1 MNATRLR
8 LLTSA
13 ALLSAAVIVVAFL
26 SRRYAYDGDPVARP
40 TREFVVVL
48 MVAAAAYLA
57 AVHALVQCAASGKL
71 LWFVFGFGAVL
82 RIGLFFST
90 PILEDD
96 YYRYLWDGGVV
107 AQGYNPYTHAPR
119 SILRAEALAP
129 TALVE
134 LGRESGKILPR
145 VNHPELATIY
155 PPVAQ
160 IAFAAAHFLGP
171 WKLSAWR
178 GVVLFF
184 DSATFVLL
192 LKLLTS
198 IGRPAHLAAIYW
210 WNPVVLKETINSAHM
225 DVLALPFVLAALIFA
240 LKSQRTRAAVAGSIA
255 IGAKLWPLLL
265 VPFLARATGLKPRT
279 LVKPLLVFA
288 LVAGLLVGPLIYSPG
303 IRDESGI
310 AAYGERWEMNDGFFL
325 AYRGAARLVARALS
339 PDDHSAISNQI
350 ARGGVL
356 GTIITI
362 LIVLSRRPL
371 NNAADLCRRIVLF
384 LGAVFLLLPAQFPWY
399 YTWVVPFLAL
409 APRPSLLLL
418 TLTLPLY
425 YLKFFYDARG
435 QVEIF
440 HNIVVWF
447 EYVPVYALLAYEL
460 WRERRMAR

>member
-1 MNATRLR
+1 
-8 LLTSA
+8 
-13 ALLSAAVIVVAFL
+13 
-26 SRRYAYDGDPVARP
+26 
-40 TREFVVVL
+40 
-48 MVAAAAYLA
+48 
-57 AVHALVQCAASGKL
+57 
-71 LWFVFGFGAVL
+71 
-82 RIGLFFST
+82 
-90 PILEDD
+90 
-96 YYRYLWDGGVV
+96 
-107 AQGYNPYTHAPR
+107 
-119 SILRAEALAP
+119 
-129 TALVE
+129 
-134 LGRESGKILPR
+134 
-145 VNHPELATIY
+145 
-155 PPVAQ
+155 
-160 IAFAAAHFLGP
+160 
-171 WKLSAWR
+171 
-178 GVVLFF
+178 
-184 DSATFVLL
+184 
-192 LKLLTS
+192 
-198 IGRPAHLAAIYW
+198 
-210 WNPVVLKETINSAHM
+210 
-225 DVLALPFVLAALIFA
+225 
-240 LKSQRTRAAVAGSIA
+240 
-255 IGAKLWPLLL
+255 
-265 VPFLARATGLKPRT
+265 KPRT